1 MDFEL
6 VPKEGT
12 TFLLISVEEMLNGV
26 TSLYFNKWH
35 CWGALYFS
43 LAFFFLIQPHSFFLN
58 LIDKFG
64 VNIVCKGSQLPSTF
78 KVPTPL
84 SNMPLPFKIFCFP
97 TPFFISSSLKTFYTV
112 PPPTL
117 QQSIHQPHPTCQ
129 PILNHHIQ
137 DIYFQQMTTIF

>member
-12 TFLLISVEEMLNGV
+12 AFLLISVEEMLNGV

-43 LAFFFLIQPHSFFLN
+43 LAFYFLIQPHSFFLN

-78 KVPTPL
+78 KVPIPL
-84 SNMPLPFKIFCFP
+84 SSMPLLKIFV
-97 TPFFISSSLKTFYTV
+97 S
-112 PPPTL
+112 PPL
-117 QQSIHQPHPTCQ
+117 FSFHP
-129 PILNHHIQ
+129 L
-137 DIYFQQMTTIF
+137 